1 MDAQVVQN
9 HMSRNITQPRISVSI
24 LNGWY
29 PAALLLVLLSGCQ
42 GKSVVSDNPVFS
54 DLPPRRSLVNDAT
67 KERSDQNRGSMKQV
81 SLSNDA
87 ESLGGNSLV
96 AEVNGRPLFVDD
108 LVGSIR
114 LTIEAD
120 ERYSDAQRRQILL
133 QEMKT
138 RLNQRVDEEI
148 ILHALEGKVPKEQ
161 REALQEHIGRAFEQ
175 FLDSRESALMAEGK
189 IQSPEE
195 LDQFLA
201 QGGLSVGILRETFF
215 RIQMVNGYIQT
226 LTEQAQ
232 GGAPDRLELLE
243 YYREHIADFTPEE
256 RLRWQEIRVDIQQ
269 QGGREV
275 ARNRMMEVIDQLKA
289 DQTKFGSIAREY
301 SDALS
306 AEEEGNRGWLSRGAL
321 RDKKLE
327 EALFALPGGGIT
339 SVIEDKGYFSLYRV
353 ARHEY
358 AKAPSFAVVQAEI
371 ELAIQQRRIETA
383 KNKVMDDLRA
393 AASVRTIFDEDSEL

>member
-1 MDAQVVQN
+1 MDARGVQN
-9 HMSRNITQPRISVSI
+9 HMSTNLTQ
-24 LNGWY
+24 Y
-29 PAALLLVLLSGCQ
+29 TAALLLVLLSGCQ
-42 GKSVVSDNPVFS
+42 GKSLVSENPVFS

-67 KERSDQNRGSMKQV
+67 KERSGQNRGSMRQV
-81 SLSNDA
+81 SLSKDA
-87 ESLGGNSLV
+87 EPLSGNSLV

-120 ERYSDAQRRQILL
+120 ERYTDAQRRQILL

-138 RLNQRVDEEI
+138 RLKQRVDEEI
-148 ILHALEGKVPKEQ
+148 ILHALEAKVPEEQ
-161 REALQEHIGRAFEQ
+161 RDALQEHIGRAFEQ
-175 FLDSRESALMAEGK
+175 FLDSRESTLMAEGK

-201 QGGLSVGILRETFF
+201 QGGLSIGILRETFS
-215 RIQMVNGYIQT
+215 RIQMVNGYIQS

-232 GGAPDRLELLE
+232 GGAPDRLQLLE
-243 YYREHIADFTPEE
+243 YYHEHIADFTPEE

-269 QGGREV
+269 QGGREL
-275 ARNRMMEVIDQLKA
+275 AQNRMMEVIAQLKA

-306 AEEEGNRGWLSRGAL
+306 AEEGGNRGWLSRGSL

-327 EALFALPGGGIT
+327 EALFALPSGGVT
-339 SVIEDKGYFSLYRV
+339 SVIQDQGYFSLYRV

-358 AKAPSFAVVQAEI
+358 AKPPSFAVVQAEI
-371 ELAIQQRRIETA
+371 ELAIQQKRMETA
-383 KNKVMDDLRA
+383 KNKVMEDLRA